1 MEWIDPHLY
10 YLILKIWWV
19 FIMTLKLQFLIDNV
33 IITWNFVPYKMF
45 QNLYFLCLIIPPQV
59 TVSLILESSTENYH
73 LNTNENCDLYTIKIT
88 TIFGRA

>member
-1 MEWIDPHLY
+1 MNWSS
-10 YLILKIWWV
+10 LILFNFENMMSFHYDSKMVI
-19 FIMTLKLQFLIDNV
+19 LIDNV

-45 QNLYFLCLIIPPQV
+45 QNLYFLCLIIPPQA